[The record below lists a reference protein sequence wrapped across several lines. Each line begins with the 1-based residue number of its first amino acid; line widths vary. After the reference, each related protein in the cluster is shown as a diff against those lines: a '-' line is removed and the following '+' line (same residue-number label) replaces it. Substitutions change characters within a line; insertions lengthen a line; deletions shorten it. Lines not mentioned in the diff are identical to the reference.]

1 MPSSRP
7 SQQPDP
13 QGYLHGFSDQE
24 ADRLV
29 RQARILEHRIHGNL
43 PFKNCR
49 NLLEVGCGVGAQT
62 QILLR
67 DFPDLHVTGLDANKK
82 NLDAATRVTNK
93 QDVSAERVQFVS
105 GDATAMDFD
114 SDCFDGA
121 YLCWVL
127 EHIPDASRV
136 LSEVRRVLIGG
147 SPVVVNEVQNASFFL
162 APYSPS
168 TLAYWAAFNDHQYD
182 LGGDPFIGAR
192 LGNLLLENG
201 YRDIDTEVRTVH
213 LDNRWPEERSE
224 FLAYWSEL
232 LLSGSEGLLRTGLV
246 NGETVEGMKR
256 ELAMVAHDPDSVIFY
271 SFVQATAQVG
281 LGA

>member
-1 MPSSRP
+1 MPSPRP

-29 RQARILEHRIHGNL
+29 RQARILEHRIHGKL

-67 DFPDLHVTGLDANKK
+67 DFPDLYVTGLDASKK
-82 NLDAATRVTNK
+82 NLDAAARVTN
-93 QDVSAERVQFVS
+93 QRGLSAERVQFVS
-105 GDATAMDFD
+105 GDATDMKFA
-114 SDCFDGA
+114 SGSFDGA

-136 LSEVRRVLIGG
+136 LSEIRRVLIGG

-232 LLSGSEGLLRTGLV
+232 LLSGSEGLLQTGLV

-271 SFVQATAQVG
+271 SFVQATARVD

>member
-271 SFVQATAQVG
+271 SCVQATAQVG

>member
-7 SQQPDP
+7 SQQPEP

-213 LDNRWPEERSE
+213 LDNRWPEERSQ

-271 SFVQATAQVG
+271 SFVQATARVD

>member
-1 MPSSRP
+1 MPSPQP
-7 SQQPDP
+7 SQQPDQ
-13 QGYLHGFSDQE
+13 QGYLHGFSDEE
-24 ADRLV
+24 ADRLI
-29 RQARILEHRIHGNL
+29 RQARILEHRIHGQL

-67 DFPDLHVTGLDANKK
+67 DFPDLHVTGLDASTK
-82 NLDAATRVTNK
+82 NLDAAMRVINQQSLNAK
-93 QDVSAERVQFVS
+93 RVQFVS
-105 GDATAMDFD
+105 GDATAMDFALD
-114 SDCFDGA
+114 SFDGA

-127 EHIPDASRV
+127 EHIPDPTRV
-136 LSEVRRVLIGG
+136 LAEVRRVLTSG

-201 YRDIDTEVRTVH
+201 YRDIATEVRTVH

-232 LLSGSEGLLRTGLV
+232 LLSGSESLLRTGLI
-246 NGETVEGMKR
+246 NSETVEGMKR
-256 ELAMVAHDPDSVIFY
+256 ELATVTHDPDSVIFY
-271 SFVQATAQVG
+271 SFVQATARVDS
-281 LGA
+281 GA